1 MTFAFRIALIIVI
14 CVLYFGAGSSAHAA
28 DSDNNDS
35 WLSSVLGLP
44 TATKLKITD
53 PEIQSLGCVIG
64 GTVVAVAA
72 VVLSSAVIVA
82 TGGRNAA
89 AASKVA
95 VPVIAAAMTAGCITG
110 NSAALGLAWIARN
123 SSKLAGKVINALPDG
138 PLTGPRDSNP

>member
-1 MTFAFRIALIIVI
+1 MAFSFRTLLIIAT
-14 CVLYFGAGSSAHAA
+14 CVLYMSTGSSAQAA
-28 DSDNNDS
+28 DSSDNDS

-44 TATKLKITD
+44 TATRLKITD

-72 VVLSSAVIVA
+72 IVLSSAVIVA

-95 VPVIAAAMTAGCITG
+95 VPVIAAAMTAGCLTG

-123 SSKLAGKVINALPDG
+123 SGKLAGKVIDALPDV
-138 PLTGPRDSNP
+138 PLTIPRPGTP